1 MIMTAPQQLD
11 FTICSAFLDDL
22 MIEATFDSGLIDENG
37 SPLSYTSGVDEFGVG
52 TFSLFTEDTNL
63 AGEALPY
70 TLTATLT
77 EYPGVEGM
85 SMGTISFSA
94 DPCRDPDTVT
104 INAPTLE
111 AKTFAIG

>member
-1 MIMTAPQQLD
+1 MIVTEPQQLD
-11 FTICSAFLDDL
+11 FTICPEFLDGL
-22 MIEATFDSGLIDENG
+22 MVEARFNGDAIDGTG

-85 SMGTISFSA
+85 SMGTITFSA